1 MAKRH
6 RITLGQINGIDTI
19 ETTRRI
25 WKRVG
30 IDRWE
35 KNLPGPFLLFEP
47 DVPPMAWAMLTEL
60 AGEGQLPVPK
70 PTPKPIPQ
78 PSSIVSPSA
87 AREFVQAS
95 LF

>member
-35 KNLPGPFLLFEP
+35 KNFPGPFLLFEP
-47 DVPPMAWAMLTEL
+47 DVPPVAWALLTEL

-70 PTPKPIPQ
+70 PIPQ
-78 PSSIVSPSA
+78 SSSFVSPSP